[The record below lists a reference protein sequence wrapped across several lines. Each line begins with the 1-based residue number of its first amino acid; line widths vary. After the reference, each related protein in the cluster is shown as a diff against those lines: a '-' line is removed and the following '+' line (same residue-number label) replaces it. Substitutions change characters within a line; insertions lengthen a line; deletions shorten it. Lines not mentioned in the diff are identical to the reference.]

1 MIKNIILLSR
11 FCGVACKEKYE
22 KKKVALQKK
31 AAEFEVAQRKQA
43 AAAENEVELE
53 KLDTSKWV
61 MSSIGSEEG
70 TSEAPLPAPES
81 PEPEDSASN
90 ADAESMPADSK
101 PNSEPNSPEPST
113 SITPV
118 TDNDDD
124 SKNNDVMCFKF
135 FFSIQIKINVIQ
147 SIGLSE

>member
-1 MIKNIILLSR
+1 
-11 FCGVACKEKYE
+11 V
-22 KKKVALQKK
+22 
-31 AAEFEVAQRKQA
+31 
-43 AAAENEVELE
+43 AAAENSVQLE

-101 PNSEPNSPEPST
+101 PNSERNSPEPST

-118 TDNDDD
+118 SDQDDD
-124 SKNNDVMCFKF
+124 SKNNEVKYFNVW
-135 FFSIQIKINVIQ
+135 IGWKIIPCRDL
-147 SIGLSE
+147 GLSK

>member
-1 MIKNIILLSR
+1 MIKNIIFLSR
-11 FCGVACKEKYE
+11 FCGVACKDKYE

-81 PEPEDSASN
+81 PEPDSASN

-124 SKNNDVMCFKF
+124 SKNNDVMC
-135 FFSIQIKINVIQ
+135 S
-147 SIGLSE
+147 